1 MVRVLFVHIVPNAIT
16 PVIVYT
22 LRPWWGAIILT
33 ESGLSF
39 LGLGIQ
45 PPAASWGSMLS
56 DAQATIGTAPLL
68 AVLPGA
74 LIFVTVVAI
83 NSLGDGL
90 QAALDPR
97 GRYQVR

>member
-1 MVRVLFVHIVPNAIT
+1 MHATTAMGRN
-16 PVIVYT
+16 
-22 LRPWWGAIILT
+22 ILT

-45 PPAASWGSMLS
+45 PPATSWGSMLS
-56 DAQATIGTAPLL
+56 DAQTTIGAAPML
-68 AVLPGA
+68 AILPGI
-74 LIFVTVVAI
+74 LILVTVIAI

-97 GRYQVR
+97 AGLNTR